1 MPIRV
6 GVQIQPQ
13 QADFAQ
19 MQAAWREAEALGAD
33 SVDHLSG
40 GRVILG
46 IGAGWFERDYD
57 EYGYEFGT
65 APQRLRA
72 LRRDLPLIKRRL
84 TSLNPPPVGRVPHPP
99 GSRALGGARIRIR
112 ALTGP
117 KC

>member
-46 IGAGWFERDYD
+46 MAPAGSSA
-57 EYGYEFGT
+57 T
-65 APQRLRA
+65 T
-72 LRRDLPLIKRRL
+72 
-84 TSLNPPPVGRVPHPP
+84 TSTDTSSGPPHSGSGRSDAISP
-99 GSRALGGARIRIR
+99 
-112 ALTGP
+112 
-117 KC
+117 